1 MTGQGETGG
10 QEPSPPGRSRKA
22 HQGYGAEG
30 GRSRYREE
38 GVRELQPGVQAPSQA
53 PRCRCSLLCRRALP
67 EILAPLLPTAQERR
81 QLCWARCVWV
91 AARCTHAHHHQTRTA
106 KPPAPRQG
114 PPRPEQVAPGLG
126 AGTIPASS
134 SQGSRA
140 PSGAGEN
147 PPPRAP
153 GCSGYPRSPPAR
165 STRPELPLPVRLPA
179 AAAGGSDGGD
189 RAASIP
195 QGWGG
200 GSGSERGAATLRA
213 PGHGASQK
221 PSFSSAGVK
230 GFPQAPLVLSVDV
243 SAG

>member
-1 MTGQGETGG
+1 MPRAVGAGTE
-10 QEPSPPGRSRKA
+10 RKA
-22 HQGYGAEG
+22 FANCSPGFKRPPKRRGA
-30 GRSRYREE
+30 
-38 GVRELQPGVQAPSQA
+38 
-53 PRCRCSLLCRRALP
+53 
-67 EILAPLLPTAQERR
+67 
-81 QLCWARCVWV
+81 
-91 AARCTHAHHHQTRTA
+91 AARCCAGEPCPRSSPRFFLPLRSGDSAAGLGACGSLPAAHTHIITRHTRTA
-106 KPPAPRQG
+106 KPPAPREG
-114 PPRPEQVAPGLG
+114 PPRPEQVAPGMG

-134 SQGSRA
+134 SQGSWA

-200 GSGSERGAATLRA
+200 GSGSEGGAATLCA

-230 GFPQAPLVLSVDV
+230 GFPQTPLVLSVDV